1 MKKFIISAAF
11 ALFAFVNTTSA
22 QTGTANVNITLSN
35 VLSMTLGTSSVDMTF
50 DNETKYTNGITT
62 LAADQIVVVASRGY
76 TVSAKAGTITAG
88 MDASAVEITTAIGT
102 GNTGSTSGKTYV
114 TNLTLPATAATAVPV
129 VTSTT
134 SSWNGA
140 NSTNKFNV
148 TYKVG
153 ANGQFAGKATGNYT
167 IPVVYTVTNP

>member
-1 MKKFIISAAF
+1 MKKFILSAAIILTATISSTF
-11 ALFAFVNTTSA
+11 A
-22 QTGTANVNITLSN
+22 QTANVNITLSN
-35 VLSMTLGTSSVDMTF
+35 VLSMTLGSSSVDMTF

-62 LAADQIVVVASRGY
+62 VAADQIVVVASRGY

-88 MDASAVEITTAIGT
+88 MDASAVEITTAVGT
-102 GNTGSTSGKTYV
+102 SNTGSTLGKTYV
-114 TNLTLPATAATAVPV
+114 TNLALPATAATAVPV